1 VFKMG
6 GCCGGIWRSCWCDCC
21 KKHQDLDKRDGSR
34 HGCGTCLT
42 KCCGWTEPDS
52 FHDKVTHTTYEQ
64 QIYENQQPMR
74 EEAEAKRKELL
85 KYLAKREGLKDG
97 DVIAFVG
104 HTFTDGVIS
113 AVTGGEYGHVAV
125 VCSSLWEEETRGSLH
140 GDALV
145 LESFASHHGKPVLDA
160 LKNEIRS
167 GTQAHILWKRLEVL
181 QNDSVYVHRLKTP
194 LNEEETK
201 NFQEFC
207 QRAHKEA
214 AEYDYSQA
222 YGIAARRATHD
233 KSFRDSQMTTEEE
246 NHYNYFCSELVACAL
261 QAAGRLDKELNCSLV
276 VPGDFACKEQGT
288 ENSRLFAHGEI
299 VGEAELLV
307 EAMHPPMEPMIMI
320 DIKDQRIKQLEVEVA
335 SLKSIHLEDGDSGC
349 L

>member
-1 VFKMG
+1 MAPK
-6 GCCGGIWRSCWCDCC
+6 
-21 KKHQDLDKRDGSR
+21 
-34 HGCGTCLT
+34 
-42 KCCGWTEPDS
+42 
-52 FHDKVTHTTYEQ
+52 
-64 QIYENQQPMR
+64 
-74 EEAEAKRKELL
+74 
-85 KYLAKREGLKDG
+85 
-97 DVIAFVG
+97 
-104 HTFTDGVIS
+104 
-113 AVTGGEYGHVAV
+113 
-125 VCSSLWEEETRGSLH
+125 
-140 GDALV
+140 
-145 LESFASHHGKPVLDA
+145 VLDA